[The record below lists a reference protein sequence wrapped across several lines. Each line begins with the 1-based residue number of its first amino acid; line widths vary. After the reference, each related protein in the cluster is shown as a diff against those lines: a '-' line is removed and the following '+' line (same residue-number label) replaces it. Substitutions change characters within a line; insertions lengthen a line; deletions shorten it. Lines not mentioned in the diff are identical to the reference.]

1 MQGGMYVRYVQ
12 RIYISGSLRD
22 IPNCQRGV
30 WHIIIFYCMVY
41 GMVWYGM
48 VLYHT
53 IRMVQYRTHHSMA
66 NPGRPRH
73 RDHKPTPA
81 HPAPHLHGQGL
92 RRE

>member
-1 MQGGMYVRYVQ
+1 MYVRYVQ

-66 NPGRPRH
+66 TLADPVI
-73 RDHKPTPA
+73 A